1 LTWTY
6 TPGETRTFCGRLV
19 PGLHNLPRKAKPM
32 SPASV
37 VSELRTL
44 AGPGEG
50 QLNRAWALSWR
61 VVRFLERAAET
72 ARHARMD
79 AFDPAGPAP
88 LGDPIKVVAA
98 ICLRG
103 AIRQP
108 VQGEAAV
115 VGAIGGAV
123 DLARHAADILYRE
136 YVAAAEKASAAVL
149 HDPRRLAG
157 LRRTRSVTIVQAD
170 EFLAARAGDEAA
182 ELAHDAERQRARR
195 ARLEEQ
201 VEANRKARAER
212 RRAYSEARKPKGAK

>member
-1 LTWTY
+1 
-6 TPGETRTFCGRLV
+6 
-19 PGLHNLPRKAKPM
+19 
-32 SPASV
+32 
-37 VSELRTL
+37 
-44 AGPGEG
+44 
-50 QLNRAWALSWR
+50 
-61 VVRFLERAAET
+61 
-72 ARHARMD
+72 MD

-149 HDPRRLAG
+149 HAPRRLEA
-157 LRRTRSVTIVQAD
+157 LRRTRSVSIVQAD
-170 EFLAARAGDEAA
+170 EFLTAHAGDEAA
-182 ELAHDAERQRARR
+182 ELAHDAARQRARR

-201 VEANRKARAER
+201 VRANREARAALR
-212 RRAYSEARKPKGAK
+212 KAYSEARKPKGAK